1 MKQTKLVIPERA
13 RKIKTEKEWCQDV
26 SIDKTVITNES
37 GFELVP
43 IFR

>member
-1 MKQTKLVIPERA
+1 MKQTKLVIPKTA
-13 RKIKTEKEWCQDV
+13 RKRKTEKEWWQDV
-26 SIDKTVITNES
+26 STNKAVITNES